1 MFKCVYLI
9 QCIAHICQ
17 ISVRSICGFHLS
29 VHLIYIYIYI
39 SIYLSI
45 CRITN
50 CSLKFGG
57 PVDKWLARLATLI
70 VPKSPLLLL
79 VIPVILDFRTS
90 GGSMRTSCLCEAHAR
105 IMHEY
110 HESTKMHAI
119 GWNGWNDNEWFSMV
133 Q

>member
-1 MFKCVYLI
+1 MCLSYTVHCAYMSNICPVYLWFP
-9 QCIAHICQ
+9 
-17 ISVRSICGFHLS
+17 SVRPSDL
-29 VHLIYIYIYI
+29 YIYIYI